1 MEFTSSIKRER
12 VKNTF
17 QQIHNAINQ
26 LKEWNVDVNSAE
38 DYYLSSNGMQKL
50 AANCMLIEAIGEGI
64 KQIDEITQGK
74 LLTERPE
81 IPWPEVIGIRNHIA
95 HGYFDINGYLV
106 FDTIKNDLN
115 VLQEAIEYFLRTF
128 YNELPMK

>member
-17 QQIHNAINQ
+17 EQINNAINQ
-26 LKEWNVDVNSAE
+26 LKEWNADVNSAE
-38 DYYLSSNGMQKL
+38 DYYLSSSGMQKL

-64 KQIDEITQGK
+64 KQIDEITKGE

-115 VLQEAIEYFLRTF
+115 ALQEAIEYFLRT
-128 YNELPMK
+128 L